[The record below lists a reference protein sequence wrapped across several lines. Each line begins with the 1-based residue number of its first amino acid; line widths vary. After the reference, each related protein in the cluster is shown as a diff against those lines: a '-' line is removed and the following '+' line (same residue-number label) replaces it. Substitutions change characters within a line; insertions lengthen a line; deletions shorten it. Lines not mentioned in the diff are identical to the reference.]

1 MQTVDTR
8 KTKGQASVTDLVEQS
23 KLLPG
28 TAIVWGATAGGA
40 LVGGAVTVAAAQGI
54 VALFT
59 LLAAPPIAWTVG
71 ALGGGWVGWH
81 YMRRQGGNPKPPS
94 GVNPKPPHIMR
105 NEPCAVLA
113 DDLELI
119 NGVTATYAARLHA
132 AGVHTFAQ
140 LAELTPERVH
150 LIIGP
155 TYYDNLIHS
164 TNWIAE
170 ARRLATHN
178 GA

>member
-1 MQTVDTR
+1 MQTVDTI
-8 KTKGQASVTDLVEQS
+8 KTKGQASVTALVEQS

-40 LVGGAVTVAAAQGI
+40 LVGGAVTVAATQGI

-81 YMRRQGGNPKPPS
+81 YMRRHGGNPKPPS
-94 GVNPKPPHIMR
+94 MR

-164 TNWIAE
+164 TSWIAE
-170 ARRLATHN
+170 ARRLAAHN

>member
-1 MQTVDTR
+1 MQPVETM
-8 KTKGQASVTDLVEQS
+8 KTKGQASVTALVEQS
-23 KLLPG
+23 KLPSG
-28 TAIVWGATAGGA
+28 TAIAWGATAGGA
-40 LVGGAVTVAAAQGI
+40 LVGGAVAIATKQGI
-54 VALFT
+54 VALFA
-59 LLAAPPIAWTVG
+59 LLAAPPVAWTVG
-71 ALGGGWVGWH
+71 ALGGGWLGWH
-81 YMRRQGGNPKPPS
+81 YMRRQGGNPKRPS
-94 GVNPKPPHIMR
+94 TCNG
-105 NEPCAVLA
+105 PCAALD

-140 LAELTPERVH
+140 LAELTPERIH

-164 TNWIAE
+164 TTWIAE
-170 ARRLATHN
+170 ARCLAAHN